1 MGTLLSAQSLT
12 SPEGRWKTVDD
23 ETGQTKSIVEIYKRS
38 DGTYDGKIVEI
49 LTDKKDA
56 VCDKCSGAKKNKPI
70 LGMVIIED
78 LEADDGY
85 WSDGEILDPNK
96 GSTYGLSVWYEDKN
110 PNTLY
115 VRGKHWSGFYRTQTW
130 TRE

>member
-1 MGTLLSAQSLT
+1 MGTLVSAQSLT
-12 SPEGRWKTVDD
+12 TPEGRWKTVDD

-78 LEADDGY
+78 LEADDDY